1 MGLLKG
7 LLRQTRLNWY
17 LLTHKYQRIENDYVS
32 QATTLFEDIDPKK
45 KGILPIFLIISV
57 LSKVIT
63 GGWAWY
69 IIISDGEGL
78 LSVNNAI
85 FVGLILLSLTT
96 QSVIYVRWRKIKKFS
111 KHKKNKFE
119 PPQDNVLGS
128 ERKKINTYKRG
139 AV

>member
-69 IIISDGEGL
+69 IIINDGEGL

-85 FVGLILLSLTT
+85 FVGLILLLSL
-96 QSVIYVRWRKIKKFS
+96 IHI
-111 KHKKNKFE
+111 
-119 PPQDNVLGS
+119 
-128 ERKKINTYKRG
+128 
-139 AV
+139 